1 MGDETILI
9 VEDLPE
15 SLKFTAAILRREG
28 YRVSIASTAEQ
39 ALSTLRFLQPDL
51 ILVDFMLPGM
61 NGLELS
67 TRIKQDSRLKKSL
80 VVALTA
86 STDPEAEIG
95 ARQAGCDGF
104 LTKPIEARALTTHVR
119 NFLDFGKEAPAGYAA
134 IPAAPSKPAGEQSL
148 SGLPENELGELQESF
163 LKGGKGV
170 SRQLLASVDGQFD
183 PVRTNRTVHQ
193 WIGAAGLLGYPAISQ
208 RAREVETVLRSAVC
222 TPSRLR
228 GPLTNLARA
237 FTNPSGALS
246 EGASQSV
253 ARVLGGK
260 RVALIGLD
268 GDAADLMCTVLE
280 QVGAKARLF
289 DAEQSPYSEAV
300 GICHLIVVHVRP
312 ENDVCRWLAKEAP
325 GLPALPTLFFGAPEH
340 LLSLSAEAHTRAT
353 GLLIEGCLAE
363 EVLMRLRLAISQAPA
378 VVNRPSAIVDP
389 GEIVIASGDTAFHP
403 LLEAKMKEFGL
414 RCRLASDGVETILLL
429 RHVRPP
435 VAVVD
440 AALDGFEA
448 LAAIRAEA
456 MPVRTVFVTTQSHE
470 DEILR
475 GFSLGAEDYLVQP
488 FSALELVARVKRL
501 LG

>member
-1 MGDETILI
+1 MADETILI

-15 SLKFTAAILRREG
+15 SLKFTASILRREG

-39 ALSTLRFLQPDL
+39 ALSTLRFLQPNL

-61 NGLELS
+61 NGIELS
-67 TRIKQDSRLKKSL
+67 ARIKQDSRLQKSV

-104 LTKPIEARALTTHVR
+104 LAKPIEARALVNHVR
-119 NFLDFGKEAPAGYAA
+119 DFLDFGKDAPGAYASTPAPASKASTEQG
-134 IPAAPSKPAGEQSL
+134 IP
-148 SGLPENELGELQESF
+148 GLPENELSELQESF

-170 SRQLLASVDGQFD
+170 SRQLLAGIDGQFD

-193 WIGAAGLLGYPAISQ
+193 WIGAATLLGYPAISQ
-208 RAREVETVLRSAVC
+208 RARAVETLLRSANS
-222 TPSRLR
+222 TPARLR

-237 FTNPSGALS
+237 FTNPSATS
-246 EGASQSV
+246 EGVSPSV
-253 ARVLGGK
+253 TRALAGK

-268 GDAADLMCTVLE
+268 EEAADLMCAVLE

-289 DAEQSPYSEAV
+289 DADQSPYSEAV
-300 GICHLIVVHVRP
+300 GICHLIVVQVRP
-312 ENDVCRWLAKEAP
+312 ENVECRWLTDDAP
-325 GLPALPTLFFGAPEH
+325 GLPALPTFFFGSPEQ
-340 LLSLSAEAHTRAT
+340 LLSLSPHTQARAT
-353 GLLIEGCLAE
+353 GLLVESCLAE
-363 EVLMRLRLAISQAPA
+363 EVAMRLRIAVSQTPPP
-378 VVNRPSAIVDP
+378 VNRESAPVDG
-389 GEIVIASGDTAFHP
+389 GEIVIASADTALLP
-403 LLEAKMKEFGL
+403 LLDAKMKEFGVP
-414 RCRLASDGVETILLL
+414 CRLTSDGIETILLL
-429 RHVRPP
+429 RHLQPP

-456 MPVRTVFVTTQSHE
+456 LPVRTLFITSQSSE

-475 GFSLGAEDYLVQP
+475 GFSLGAEDYLVAP
-488 FSALELVARVKRL
+488 FSVLEMVARVKRL

>member
-1 MGDETILI
+1 MAGETILI

-15 SLKFTAAILRREG
+15 SLKFTASILRREG

-67 TRIKQDSRLKKSL
+67 GRIKQEPRLQKSV

-95 ARQAGCDGF
+95 ARQARCDGF
-104 LTKPIEARALTTHVR
+104 LTKPIEARALVNHVR
-119 NFLDFGKEAPAGYAA
+119 DFLDFGKDAPGAYAC
-134 IPAAPSKPAGEQSL
+134 IPPPPSKPGEQGIP
-148 SGLPENELGELQESF
+148 GLPEKELSELQESF

-183 PVRTNRTVHQ
+183 PMRTNKTVHQ

-208 RAREVETVLRSAVC
+208 RAREVETVLRSALC
-222 TPSRLR
+222 TPERLR
-228 GPLTNLARA
+228 GPLTNLARV

-246 EGASQSV
+246 EGALQSV
-253 ARVLGGK
+253 ARALGGK

-268 GDAADLMCTVLE
+268 GDAADLMCSVLE

-289 DAEQSPYSEAV
+289 DADQSPYSEAV
-300 GICHLIVVHVRP
+300 GLCHVIVVHVRP
-312 ENDVCRWLAKEAP
+312 DNMGYRWLAKDAP
-325 GLPALPTLFFGAPEH
+325 GLPALPTLFLGSTEE
-340 LLSLSAEAHTRAT
+340 LLSLSPEAHTRAT
-353 GLLIEGCLAE
+353 GLLVEGCLPE
-363 EVLMRLRLAISQAPA
+363 EVAMRLRIAVTQTPA
-378 VVNRPSAIVDP
+378 TVNRRSAIGEP
-389 GEIVIASGDTAFHP
+389 GELVIASADTGLHS
-403 LLEAKMKEFGL
+403 LIDAKMKESGL
-414 RCRLASDGVETILLL
+414 RCRLASDGIETILLL
-429 RHVRPP
+429 RHIQPP

-456 MPVRTVFVTTQSHE
+456 MPVRTVFLTSQNYE

-475 GFSLGAEDYLVQP
+475 GFSLGAEDYMVYP
-488 FSALELVARVKRL
+488 FSVLELVARVKRL
-501 LG
+501 LV